1 MELLFNTQQERCRME
16 VYNEYLRKL
25 PQLLV
30 QLETV
35 EKMYEKALLE
45 EQMLQEKDPADQSV
59 ALYASRLKSTKE
71 QCIARME
78 DIRQQ
83 SRLIFALKGQIEA
96 ESPALQALMGN
107 E

>member
-1 MELLFNTQQERCRME
+1 ME

-45 EQMLQEKDPADQSV
+45 EQLLQDKDPAEESV
-59 ALYASRLKSTKE
+59 VLYTQRLQSTKQ
-71 QCIARME
+71 QCLARMA
-78 DIRQQ
+78 DIRKQ
-83 SRLIFALKGQIEA
+83 SRLIFALKEKIEA
-96 ESPALQALMGN
+96 ESTALQTLMKA

>member
-45 EQMLQEKDPADQSV
+45 EQMLQDKDPAEESV
-59 ALYASRLKSTKE
+59 ALYTQRLQSTKE
-71 QCIARME
+71 QCLARMA
-78 DIRQQ
+78 DLRQQ
-83 SRLIFALKGQIEA
+83 SRLIFALKEKIEA
-96 ESPALQALMGN
+96 ESTALQTLMKA

>member
-45 EQMLQEKDPADQSV
+45 EQMLQDKDSAEESV
-59 ALYASRLKSTKE
+59 VLYTQRLQSTKE
-71 QCIARME
+71 QCLARMV

-83 SRLIFALKGQIEA
+83 SRLIFALKEKIEA
-96 ESPALQALMGN
+96 ESTALQTLMKA